1 MNVRLRKFLGS
12 MALVL
17 FSLTYYW
24 FAISVALARLPD
36 LAIGWHLLFY
46 LVTVIIWF
54 IPAAMIVRWIQLSG
68 KAI

>member
-1 MNVRLRKFLGS
+1 MTVRTRKFIGS

-17 FSLTYYW
+17 FSLAYYW
-24 FAISVALARLPD
+24 LAISVALARLPD

-54 IPAAMIVRWIQLSG
+54 IPAALIVRWIQLAG
-68 KAI
+68 KTV